1 MPSFRYP
8 AMWGLS
14 TLESLPN
21 PNPQD
26 FGDDMEQI
34 LETDAAD
41 DNTAAV
47 NKRRAQQWAGLQ
59 ELTSAVLIV
68 FVGRWSAQKGV
79 DLIADLAPRI
89 LERYQN
95 VQMICVGPI
104 IDLHGKLAAQKL
116 ERVAQLFPGRLF
128 SKPEFTAVP
137 EYVIHACDFVLIPS
151 RDEPFGLVAVEFG
164 RSGALGIGAYV
175 GGLGSMPGWW
185 DFYFFIVYSL
195 SKNHFAIRWFPIES
209 SETSHLL
216 DQFWEAIQ
224 TALSSSWMTRKAM
237 RRQSKKQR
245 FPVHEW
251 LDKLDA
257 LYSRVLKH
265 GGYHVVKRRRS
276 ITMEMLKMKDILGFS
291 TRSKLIRSGL
301 PELESPEGT
310 RALRLCLHL
319 RETGVSMSHIPD
331 SVSQDDHEPSD
342 TTSSLSEVHSSKP
355 SSSLEVDF
363 TAFQVGD
370 SSIQNLEDWRLNA
383 VSDIESA
390 SDTIHHVDSKLDMS
404 GVMPREL
411 MNPQSLAAEKQ
422 LVSLEE
428 ISEFPNAQ
436 IRVFEQ
442 FNDQSGKLSQVFE
455 RKLDKLCS
463 ENSVKSLCI
472 EKTLKNVRALH
483 L

>member
-1 MPSFRYP
+1 
-8 AMWGLS
+8 
-14 TLESLPN
+14 
-21 PNPQD
+21 
-26 FGDDMEQI
+26 
-34 LETDAAD
+34 
-41 DNTAAV
+41 
-47 NKRRAQQWAGLQ
+47 
-59 ELTSAVLIV
+59 
-68 FVGRWSAQKGV
+68 
-79 DLIADLAPRI
+79 
-89 LERYQN
+89 
-95 VQMICVGPI
+95 
-104 IDLHGKLAAQKL
+104 
-116 ERVAQLFPGRLF
+116 
-128 SKPEFTAVP
+128 
-137 EYVIHACDFVLIPS
+137 
-151 RDEPFGLVAVEFG
+151 
-164 RSGALGIGAYV
+164 
-175 GGLGSMPGWW
+175 
-185 DFYFFIVYSL
+185 
-195 SKNHFAIRWFPIES
+195 
-209 SETSHLL
+209 
-216 DQFWEAIQ
+216 
-224 TALSSSWMTRKAM
+224 
-237 RRQSKKQR
+237 
-245 FPVHEW
+245 
-251 LDKLDA
+251 
-257 LYSRVLKH
+257 
-265 GGYHVVKRRRS
+265 
-276 ITMEMLKMKDILGFS
+276 MEMLKMKDILGFS